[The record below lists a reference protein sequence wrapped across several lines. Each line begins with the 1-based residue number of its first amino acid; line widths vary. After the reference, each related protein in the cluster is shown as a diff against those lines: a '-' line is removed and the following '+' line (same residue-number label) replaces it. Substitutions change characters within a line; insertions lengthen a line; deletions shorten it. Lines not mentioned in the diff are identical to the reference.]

1 MKKKIFFLI
10 ITTVT
15 IIILAFFFLKFLDKD
30 KKNISTKNLNSKIK
44 EEATQERSYNSN
56 ITEEAT
62 QERSYSSNIIE
73 NVRYSSNDPDGNEY
87 IIIADQ
93 GEIDIKNSQI
103 IFLKN
108 VKATIKL
115 KNSDNIKVSS
125 DFGKYDTN
133 TLDTVFSENVLIE
146 YLENKIIAGY
156 LDFSISRNSMIISKN
171 VVFDN
176 DTNILKTDVVEIDL
190 KTKDTKFYMYD
201 KDNKVSLI
209 KNN

>member
-15 IIILAFFFLKFLDKD
+15 IVILAFFFLKFFDNN
-30 KKNISTKNLNSKIK
+30 KKNISNNNLNSKIK
-44 EEATQERSYNSN
+44 EEVKEEV
-56 ITEEAT
+56 TEK
-62 QERSYSSNIIE
+62 RSYSSNIIE

-87 IIIADQ
+87 IIVADQ

-115 KNSDNIKVSS
+115 KNSDTIKISS
-125 DFGKYDTN
+125 DFGKYDAN
-133 TLDTVFSENVLIE
+133 TLDTVFTENVLIE

-176 DTNILKTDVVEIDL
+176 DSNILKTDVVEIDI

>member
-10 ITTVT
+10 IAIVT
-15 IIILAFFFLKFLDKD
+15 IVILAFFFLKFLDKD
-30 KKNISTKNLNSKIK
+30 KKNILSKNLNSKIK
-44 EEATQERSYNSN
+44 EEAIE
-56 ITEEAT
+56 
-62 QERSYSSNIIE
+62 ERSYSSKIKEEAIEERSYSTNIIE

-87 IIIADQ
+87 IIVADQ

-171 VVFDN
+171 VVFN
-176 DTNILKTDVVEIDL
+176 NESNILKTDVVEIDI

>member
-15 IIILAFFFLKFLDKD
+15 IVILAFFFLKFFDNN
-30 KKNISTKNLNSKIK
+30 KKNISNNNLNSKIK
-44 EEATQERSYNSN
+44 EEVKEEV
-56 ITEEAT
+56 TEK
-62 QERSYSSNIIE
+62 RSYSSNIIE

-87 IIIADQ
+87 VIVADQ

-115 KNSDNIKVSS
+115 KNSDKIKISS
-125 DFGKYDTN
+125 DFGKYDAN
-133 TLDTVFSENVLIE
+133 TLDTVFTENVLIE

-171 VVFDN
+171 VVFN
-176 DTNILKTDVVEIDL
+176 NESNILKTDVVEIDI

>member
-1 MKKKIFFLI
+1 MKYFYFIILLFLI
-10 ITTVT
+10 SCVSEKFMLEEV
-15 IIILAFFFLKFLDKD
+15 IIIEDNQSAEKE
-30 KKNISTKNLNSKIK
+30 NK
-44 EEATQERSYNSN
+44 EEAIE
-56 ITEEAT
+56 
-62 QERSYSSNIIE
+62 ERSYSSNILE

-87 IIIADQ
+87 IIVADQ

-125 DFGKYDTN
+125 DFGKYDAN
-133 TLDTVFSENVLIE
+133 TLDTVFTENVLIE

-176 DTNILKTDVVEIDL
+176 DSNILKTDVVEIDL
-190 KTKDTKFYMYD
+190 KTRDTKFYMYN

>member
-1 MKKKIFFLI
+1 M
-10 ITTVT
+10 V
-15 IIILAFFFLKFLDKD
+15 ILAFFFFKFLDKD
-30 KKNISTKNLNSKIK
+30 KKNISNKNLNSKIK
-44 EEATQERSYNSN
+44 EEVT
-56 ITEEAT
+56 T
-62 QERSYSSNIIE
+62 ERSYSSNIIE

-87 IIIADQ
+87 IIVADQ

-176 DTNILKTDVVEIDL
+176 DSNILKTDVVEIDL
-190 KTKDTKFYMYD
+190 KTRDTKFYMYD

>member
-1 MKKKIFFLI
+1 MKKRIFFLI
-10 ITTVT
+10 IAT
-15 IIILAFFFLKFLDKD
+15 IVFFIIGYFFFKLSNKD
-30 KKNISTKNLNSKIK
+30 KSNIFEKNLNTKI
-44 EEATQERSYNSN
+44 EEEPL
-56 ITEEAT
+56 E
-62 QERSYSSNIIE
+62 ERSYSSNIIE

-87 IIIADQ
+87 TITADE
-93 GEIDIKNSQI
+93 GEIDINNSQI

-108 VKATIKL
+108 VKAIIKL
-115 KNSDNIKVSS
+115 KNSDNIYISS
-125 DFGKYDTN
+125 DFGKYDAN
-133 TLDTVFSENVLIE
+133 TLDTVFTENVKIE